1 MVSHS
6 KEHYSVREEC
16 RQRTRLELLCYIGN
30 AYFSQVSHCG
40 IIIVLYEISRRSFW
54 SLDQPSPL
62 WLCTPTTRQIGRL

>member
-40 IIIVLYEISRRSFW
+40 IIIVQYVQGAFFNCSHPKISKC
-54 SLDQPSPL
+54 QPVSKL
-62 WLCTPTTRQIGRL
+62 TPQS